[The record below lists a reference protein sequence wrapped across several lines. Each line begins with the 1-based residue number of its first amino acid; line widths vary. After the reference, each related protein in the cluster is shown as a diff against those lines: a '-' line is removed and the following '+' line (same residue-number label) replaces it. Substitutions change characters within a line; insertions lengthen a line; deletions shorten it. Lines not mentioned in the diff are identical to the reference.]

1 MKTLI
6 NPPGTEQY
14 YDEWQMSDAVRVGN
28 TIWISGKVGVDQNG
42 NICDGVEQQSRMAFQ
57 RLQHSLEK
65 AGATLDDIVELVTY
79 HVSMDDLDT
88 FMKVK
93 SEFIHRDFPA
103 WTAVGV
109 TELYAPEALVEIKA
123 TAVIGCGDT
132 EPKTPVKQ

>member
-14 YDEWQMSDAVRVGN
+14 YDEWKMSDAVRVGD
-28 TIWISGKVGVDQNG
+28 TIWVSGKVGVDQNG
-42 NICDGVEQQSRMAFQ
+42 NISEGVEQQSREAFQ
-57 RLQHSLEK
+57 RLQHSLAE
-65 AGATLDDIVELVTY
+65 AGATLDDVVELVTY

-123 TAVIGCGDT
+123 TAIVGCG
-132 EPKTPVKQ
+132 EYRVKNK

>member
-6 NPPGTEQY
+6 NPPETEHY
-14 YDEWQMSDAVRVGN
+14 YDEWQMSDAVRVGD
-28 TIWISGKVGVDQNG
+28 TIWVSGKVGIDQDG
-42 NICDGVEQQSRMAFQ
+42 DMCKGVEQQTRWAFQ
-57 RLQHSLEK
+57 RLQNSLAK

-79 HVSMDDLDT
+79 HVSMEDLDT

-109 TELYAPEALVEIKA
+109 TELYARGALIEVKA
-123 TAVIGCGDT
+123 TAVVGCG
-132 EPKTPVKQ
+132 E